1 MSARVDL
8 LDVNLNVLT
17 LSAAIDEMDAAIA
30 KRERGYVSTC
40 PVYTVMLGH
49 ERADVRAALNG
60 ATWATADGVPVV
72 WAQRWLGGRG
82 AERVYGPDL
91 MQALCARSAER
102 GYSQFL
108 LGGGPGVGEQLAANL
123 QRQHPGL
130 KIAGVACPPFRA
142 LSPEE
147 ESALVSEI
155 NGSGADVV
163 WVGLG
168 SPKQDLWMARM
179 RQRLEAPL
187 LVGVGAAFDF
197 HTGRVAQA
205 PRWMQRSGLEW
216 AFRLAS
222 EPRRLWRRYLIY
234 NPKFVFALAGQLL
247 RGSARTPQS

>member
-8 LDVNLNVLT
+8 LGVKLNVLS
-17 LSAAIDEMDAAIA
+17 LDSAVEEMDAAIA
-30 KRERGYVSTC
+30 RRERGYVSTC

-49 ERADVRAALNG
+49 ERDDVRAALNG
-60 ATWATADGVPVV
+60 ATWATADGVPVM

-102 GYSQFL
+102 GYRQFF
-108 LGGGPGVGEQLAANL
+108 LGGGPGVAEQLAANL
-123 QRQHPGL
+123 QRLHPGL
-130 KIAGVACPPFRA
+130 QVAGVSCPPFRA
-142 LSPEE
+142 LSDAEE
-147 ESALVSEI
+147 ATLVESI
-155 NGSGADVV
+155 NASGADII

-168 SPKQDLWMARM
+168 SPKQDLWMARL
-179 RQRLEAPL
+179 RSRLEAPL

-197 HTGRVAQA
+197 HTGRIAQA

-234 NPKFVFALAGQLL
+234 NPKFVLSLGGLLLRRALAPAQG
-247 RGSARTPQS
+247 

>member
-8 LDVNLNVLT
+8 LGVKLNVLT
-17 LSAAIDEMDAAIA
+17 LASAVDEMDAAIA
-30 KRERGYVSTC
+30 RRERGYVSTC

-49 ERADVRAALNG
+49 ERDDVRAALNG
-60 ATWATADGVPVV
+60 ATWATADGVPVM

-91 MQALCARSAER
+91 MQALCERSAER
-102 GYSQFL
+102 GYRQFF
-108 LGGGPGVGEQLAANL
+108 LGGGPGVAEQLAANL
-123 QRQHPGL
+123 QRRHPGL
-130 KIAGVACPPFRA
+130 MVAGVSCPPFRA
-142 LSPEE
+142 LSDEE
-147 ESALVSEI
+147 EAALIDSI
-155 NGSGADVV
+155 NGSGADIV

-168 SPKQDLWMARM
+168 SPKQDLWMARL
-179 RQRLEAPL
+179 RARLEAPL

-197 HTGRVAQA
+197 HTGRIAQA

-234 NPKFVFALAGQLL
+234 NPKFVLSLGGFLL
-247 RGSARTPQS
+247 RRALSPAQS

>member
-1 MSARVDL
+1 MSTRVDL
-8 LDVNLNVLT
+8 LDVQLNVLT
-17 LSAAIDEMDAAIA
+17 LADAVDEMDESIA
-30 KRERGYVSTC
+30 RREPGYVSTC

-82 AERVYGPDL
+82 AQRVYGPDL
-91 MQALCARSAER
+91 MQALCARSAVR
-102 GYSQFL
+102 GYRQYL
-108 LGGGPGVGEQLAANL
+108 LGGGPGVAEQLAATL
-123 QRQHPGL
+123 ERAHPGL
-130 KIAGVACPPFRA
+130 QIAGVACPPYRA
-142 LSPEE
+142 LTPDEE
-147 ESALVSEI
+147 NALVAQI
-155 NGSGADVV
+155 NRSRADIV

-179 RQRLEAPL
+179 RPRLEAPL

-205 PRWMQRSGLEW
+205 PRWMQRAGLEW

-234 NPKFVFALAGQLL
+234 NPKFIAALAGQLL
-247 RGSARTPQS
+247 RRTQRPAEG